1 MGSFLS
7 FVSLA
12 TKYLGDPV
20 VGGDTRKKG
29 GAGAENDY
37 RGGWGSEGSSNGRGR
52 SRRKGLGICLAHS
65 YLENINRFVFFAKGK
80 GVELT
85 PHLLLHLITEPAP
98 FYFYHRTI
106 GGGRGE

>member
-20 VGGDTRKKG
+20 AGGDTRKKG

-37 RGGWGSEGSSNGRGR
+37 RGGGD
-52 SRRKGLGICLAHS
+52 
-65 YLENINRFVFFAKGK
+65 VPK
-80 GVELT
+80 GVW
-85 PHLLLHLITEPAP
+85 TE
-98 FYFYHRTI
+98 
-106 GGGRGE
+106 GEDVEERDWGFV